1 MRAPGSMRVE
11 MRRSPSRAR
20 AAVAFLTWL
29 TIARMAAVPIVMVL
43 LLAGDPDGAAYWWAG
58 ALFVVAALTDF
69 LDGWL
74 ARRWNL
80 TTTLGSFLDTTADK
94 LLVAGVLITL
104 VEVGRA
110 WAWAAVVIVGREL
123 VIMALRGMVASS
135 GEVLAPSIW
144 GKLKA
149 NVQFVAITM
158 AIWRVGEQVGGLY
171 ADEWAMIAAVVV
183 TVMSGWEYLRRFAS
197 VLTTDEEQA
206 P

>member
-1 MRAPGSMRVE
+1 MLLK
-11 MRRSPSRAR
+11 MRRPSAR
-20 AAVAFLTWL
+20 AQPAVTFLTVL
-29 TIARMAAVPIVMVL
+29 TVGRIAAVPIVMVL
-43 LLAGDPDGAAYWWAG
+43 LLGGGPGTAAYVWAG

-74 ARRWNL
+74 ARRWRV

-123 VIMALRGMVASS
+123 VIMALRGLVASS
-135 GEVLAPSIW
+135 GSVLAPSIW

-158 AIWRVGEQVGGLY
+158 AIWRVGEPFGGLY
-171 ADEWAMIAAVVV
+171 ADEWVMIAAVVV
-183 TVMSGWEYLRRFAS
+183 TVMSGWEYLRRFAT
-197 VLTTDEEQA
+197 VLATDEEQ
-206 P
+206 PT